1 MDPAGRDRAALL
13 PPGAGYGA
21 RRGAQWAVVLV
32 AGAAV
37 VLLAV
42 AAQRAAH
49 SSALVMLEGTP
60 AAWWRGK
67 NHDPPM
73 LAHNG
78 EQCWMCPCCAGC
90 ESTPA
95 ARAAGCGGPGAAVR
109 HAAIQRRAAGTG
121 KSQAALG
128 RTAAAAPTAAGP
140 SPAAATTAPAVLG
153 AAVHGH
159 SLTMARAAGAAVAL
173 PARPLK
179 AAASAADTAATAAP
193 VAVHAKEAAL
203 PRKRVAGRAQATMG
217 AHKASAPAASAKRD
231 ESNPSWKEEWR
242 PDEIKEPAAA
252 AAAAAAAVRKS
263 ALQKKHVQMKSETSA
278 GGRASGA
285 NDKAPVSDN
294 ANRLAD
300 DLHLFEDATF
310 LNPHEHE
317 IPPLTKKIGA
327 HTHEDVIAGA
337 ADVFQ
342 PRTTLN
348 PDGTAKTFSHYD
360 DPAGIIAGNPAHE
373 EPWKFAAGK
382 HWDQYSFEDKSA
394 ALNGKDWGSAADVAL
409 VPGAMTHG
417 VHRTWDDV
425 SDAQWGYQHQF
436 SDWDPDGDASK
447 KLMWGA
453 GGLAQTGSEAAGDA
467 TRDSATSIFE
477 EPALAGHAPWELSFA
492 DPRLQG
498 DDFVPQEDYLQS
510 LRPPFGNPSDNS
522 FGGLDEDSKAN
533 NDFVFGDNA
542 GAWPGGAALIK
553 EGKDDPASLRQR
565 LAVPVNDNWNALAD
579 SAVDSDA
586 VCVCVCV
593 CVCVP
598 VSASAS
604 VPVSLWLCVYRGSRT
619 GLSTATL
626 CIPSRTCQYCYTTCS
641 TSHCKIFQKCT

>member
-13 PPGAGYGA
+13 PPGAVYGA
-21 RRGAQWAVVLV
+21 RRGARWAVVLV
-32 AGAAV
+32 AGAAC

-42 AAQRAAH
+42 AAKWAAH
-49 SSALVMLEGTP
+49 SSALVMLEGAP
-60 AAWWRGK
+60 AAWWRGR

-73 LAHNG
+73 LALNG

-95 ARAAGCGGPGAAVR
+95 ARAAGCGAQGPSAVAR
-109 HAAIQRRAAGTG
+109 HTAIQRRAVGTG

-128 RTAAAAPTAAGP
+128 RTAAAAAPATAEP

-153 AAVHGH
+153 AAVHRH
-159 SLTMARAAGAAVAL
+159 SLTMARAAAGAAVAL
-173 PARPLK
+173 PARPIK
-179 AAASAADTAATAAP
+179 AAASAADTATTAAP
-193 VAVHAKEAAL
+193 VAAHAKEAAL

-217 AHKASAPAASAKRD
+217 AHKANGPAASAKRD
-231 ESNPSWKEEWR
+231 GSNPSWKEKWR
-242 PDEIKEPAAA
+242 PDEIKEPAA

-278 GGRASGA
+278 RGRASGA
-285 NDKAPVSDN
+285 DGKAPVSDKKK
-294 ANRLAD
+294 RLAD

-394 ALNGKDWGSAADVAL
+394 TLNGRDWGSAADVAL

-492 DPRLQG
+492 DPRLEG

-579 SAVDSDA
+579 SAVDSDT
-586 VCVCVCV
+586 VCVRACLCQR
-593 CVCVP
+593 
-598 VSASAS
+598 
-604 VPVSLWLCVYRGSRT
+604 LCVYLCGCVST
-619 GLSTATL
+619 GGHGLACRL
-626 CIPSRTCQYCYTTCS
+626 QHCKPSRTCLYC
-641 TSHCKIFQKCT
+641 CTAAAQHI